1 MKVTSR
7 ELDLLRLVEEAN
19 DVGMGYCMNATARTR
34 QQGQSRRIGAMI
46 WHGLLEER
54 AAPAQPETFFSS
66 HSRAYILHVT
76 DYGRECLAALRA
88 S

>member
-1 MKVTSR
+1 MKITTR

-19 DVGMGYCMNATARTR
+19 DVGMAYCVNPTARTR
-34 QQGQSRRIGAMI
+34 RQGQSRRIGAMI
-46 WHGLLEER
+46 GHGLLEER
-54 AAPAQPETFFSS
+54 AAPAQPETFFSD

-76 DYGRECLAALRA
+76 NYGRECLAALRA